1 MGAASAALF
10 LCGLG
15 GGPSELR
22 RRRLARLRRHP
33 EDALGQLVTAT
44 GGFLFAVGLRLVRLC
59 HGPAS
64 DHLLLGND
72 SVSYPHLT
80 HDPRF
85 QQYLG
90 SFFAGWA
97 NIELLTSY
105 LIGKL
110 LKITDEEAHVVTSG
124 MMFGTKAR
132 LLRNLLYR
140 SNHPNKAVLTG
151 ALNRIQNSSKRDAF
165 AHSFILSGPQ
175 VVNFI
180 ERPGH
185 GDYQAKEHS
194 YTLDEFLQHVR
205 AVTAAMQE
213 FQAGL
218 EVRST
223 NFLSSPTPRSR
234 QTGSWVKCG

>member
-1 MGAASAALF
+1 MVQPRITFAWGTTAL
-10 LCGLG
+10 
-15 GGPSELR
+15 
-22 RRRLARLRRHP
+22 
-33 EDALGQLVTAT
+33 AT
-44 GGFLFAVGLRLVRLC
+44 VPV
-59 HGPAS
+59 
-64 DHLLLGND
+64 
-72 SVSYPHLT
+72 YPHLT

-151 ALNRIQNSSKRDAF
+151 ALNRI
-165 AHSFILSGPQ
+165 
-175 VVNFI
+175 
-180 ERPGH
+180 
-185 GDYQAKEHS
+185 
-194 YTLDEFLQHVR
+194 
-205 AVTAAMQE
+205 
-213 FQAGL
+213 
-218 EVRST
+218 
-223 NFLSSPTPRSR
+223 
-234 QTGSWVKCG
+234 

>member
-1 MGAASAALF
+1 MVQPRITFAWGTTALANV
-10 LCGLG
+10 
-15 GGPSELR
+15 P
-22 RRRLARLRRHP
+22 
-33 EDALGQLVTAT
+33 V
-44 GGFLFAVGLRLVRLC
+44 
-59 HGPAS
+59 
-64 DHLLLGND
+64 
-72 SVSYPHLT
+72 YPHLT

-90 SFFAGWA
+90 MFFAGWA

-151 ALNRIQNSSKRDAF
+151 ALNQIQNSSKRDAF
-165 AHSFILSGPQ
+165 AHSFILSGPH
-175 VVNFI
+175 VVTFI

-185 GDYQAKEHS
+185 GDYQAKPHS
-194 YTLDEFLQHVR
+194 YSLDEFLQHVR
-205 AVTAAMQE
+205 GVTAAMME

-218 EVRST
+218 AVPVEE
-223 NFLSSPTPRSR
+223 LSEFANAAFKADLKANKTP
-234 QTGSWVKCG
+234 KPPKDKA

>member
-1 MGAASAALF
+1 MAQPRITFSWGTTAL
-10 LCGLG
+10 
-15 GGPSELR
+15 
-22 RRRLARLRRHP
+22 A
-33 EDALGQLVTAT
+33 TA
-44 GGFLFAVGLRLVRLC
+44 
-59 HGPAS
+59 PI
-64 DHLLLGND
+64 
-72 SVSYPHLT
+72 YPHLT

-165 AHSFILSGPQ
+165 AHSFIP
-175 VVNFI
+175 V
-180 ERPGH
+180 
-185 GDYQAKEHS
+185 S
-194 YTLDEFLQHVR
+194 YTHLTL
-205 AVTAAMQE
+205 
-213 FQAGL
+213 
-218 EVRST
+218 
-223 NFLSSPTPRSR
+223 PTTER
-234 QTGSWVKCG
+234 V